1 MPPKRNITA
10 LPVDGYDHAFANQL
24 HLELRWANA
33 IEAFHN
39 RTFTP
44 AQIGEQL
51 TKRQVKRI
59 ARDMDLAHQSWIMIL
74 TYLDGSIVRIPLY
87 YNSHAELILRSVLG
101 KTWSQGFTKNELPD
115 AVKDSEHWDFD
126 NGNSNLGVLSIGFEA
141 YRSSNSNRGRN
152 NAAFYPHRHVCSEL
166 TSILDKH
173 QIFFKGNER
182 PEREEHC
189 LINSLRNAGI
199 DEELLATCKEHLRGS
214 SCFVKTGKK
223 QIEKIEQLIGRRI
236 NLITVEN
243 EGNGKT
249 RRRNKPQA
257 AADEK
262 RIDLVLIENH
272 LMFNEKLPQLSNN
285 YLANRDQ
292 IIRQKGLKDPNL
304 LRYRLDNHYKV
315 NLDNRPSHMD
325 IYRLMTQ
332 MLRNDRIDCSD
343 KDVCPVF
350 QKLDPKTIVLT
361 EENIEKSYDPKQV
374 KKYEQSED
382 EKEEK
387 DEKVETKKT
396 TVKEKYFAADFE
408 SYVNSGRHRVC
419 LAAITQLVKL
429 EELESNQENHYIKTR
444 MSHFDKMREG
454 YILFTPDDEHDEDQ
468 SENIIGKFLDYLSS
482 QIKFKKVNG
491 KMVQTVLPVCFFHN
505 LKYDLSVLLED
516 CKYPIKNLVRRS
528 GAVYSAHIFS
538 THKKSKTF
546 YFELRDS
553 AKLFGPM
560 QLKEVP
566 EKFQLP
572 DGLNKKDAVNYKYYN
587 RGSRKAI
594 ITADQYAVGKSF
606 SSESDRSSFVQQVL
620 RNLKDT
626 ISQCKPGLCFECS
639 CECECYCKCKGV
651 NLAECKC
658 YEGCSCYAQC
668 KCSARCTCNFD
679 NYCEFNEEKGT
690 FNPWR
695 YYEYYLNFDVLV
707 LGAGLAIFQR
717 DLFALTEIDPLL
729 SLSIS
734 SFASKT
740 CKQNGAFDN
749 VIPIKGVLRKFLQQ
763 SVYGGRVWVNKE
775 YEGKKIE
782 GKFQYLDGVSL
793 YPSAMVKLSQ
803 EMGLPTGKAKLL
815 QPNEDPFQYSHF
827 TVEIKITAAR
837 KSQNTGINFLAKRP
851 NKTSVERDESEEEE
865 EEEVEGLQYVG
876 EFDVERGDQP
886 IICVVDRI
894 TLEDYIEF
902 QQIEYEVLQGV
913 YWDGAPNHAW
923 GDVIQGWFNLR
934 LRHKQKGNK
943 GMQELLKLGMNSAYG
958 RTILRSVDEKNVYKT
973 QENYH
978 NYLDE
983 NFVTIKQFQNVGK
996 ESVEFTM
1003 EETDE
1008 SSNLVQAGSLVLS
1021 MSKRIMNRVMD
1032 CLSDLNSPIYYTD
1045 TDSMCI
1051 NDAVIPQ
1058 LEALYNERY
1067 PGLPLIGE
1075 GLGQFHSDFSVKGC
1089 DSKDIFSKRAYFIG
1103 KKMYLHILEAKDK
1116 KGNTVEWLKMSFKG
1130 ITQASLQH
1138 LSKEHCET
1146 QTRIGD
1152 QAVYLRGLERI
1163 YQKMIDGEALRA
1175 LQNPPGEKNE
1185 LFQYSKGGIGI
1196 QTSSKPF
1203 YKSIGNKRAVKRLN
1217 SELKDI
1223 RNAVTQ
1229 IIGSNKK
1236 QRID

>member
-51 TKRQVKRI
+51 TNRQVKRI
-59 ARDMDLAHQSWIMIL
+59 ARDLDLEHQSWIMIL
-74 TYLDGSIVRIPLY
+74 TYFDGSTIQIPLY

-101 KTWSQGFTKNELPD
+101 KAWSQGFTQNELPD

-126 NGNSNLGVLSIGFEA
+126 NGNRNLGVLSIGFKV

-152 NAAFYPHRHVCSEL
+152 NAAFYAHRHLCSEL
-166 TSILDKH
+166 SSILDKH
-173 QIFFKGNER
+173 QIFFQGSER

-199 DEELLATCKEHLRGS
+199 EEERIAACKEHLRGS
-214 SCFVKTGKK
+214 SCYLKITQK
-223 QIEKIEQLIGRRI
+223 QIETTEQLIGRRI
-236 NLITVEN
+236 NLITAQN
-243 EGNGKT
+243 RSNGTIK
-249 RRRNKPQA
+249 RKNKGKVNSE
-257 AADEK
+257 EK
-262 RIDLVLIENH
+262 CIELVLLDNH
-272 LMFNEKLPQLSNN
+272 LMYNEKLPQVSNN

-292 IIRQKGLKDPNL
+292 IIKQKGLKDPNL

-315 NLDNRPSHMD
+315 NLDNRSSHMD
-325 IYRLMTQ
+325 IYRLVSQ
-332 MLRNDRIDCSD
+332 LLRNGWIDRDQ
-343 KDVCPVF
+343 KDECPVF

-361 EENIEKSYDPKQV
+361 EENIESSYDPKQV

-387 DEKVETKKT
+387 EEKDEKKKT
-396 TVKEKYFAADFE
+396 PVKEKYFAADFE
-408 SYVNSGRHRVC
+408 SFVNSGRHRVC
-419 LAAITQLVKL
+419 LAAITPLVKL

-454 YILFTPDDEHDEDQ
+454 YTLFTPDDEHSEDQ
-468 SENIIGKFLDYLSS
+468 SENIICKFLDFLSS

-491 KMVQTVLPVCFFHN
+491 KLVQTVLPVCFFHN

-538 THKKSKTF
+538 THKKSKTL

-572 DGLNKKDAVNYKYYN
+572 DGLNKKDSVNYQYYN
-587 RGSRKAI
+587 RGSRNVI
-594 ITADQYAVGKSF
+594 ITAEQYAVGKSF
-606 SSESDRSSFVQQVL
+606 ASESDRIAFVQQVL

-626 ISQCKPGLCFECS
+626 ISQCKPGQCFECS
-639 CECECYCKCKGV
+639 CDCNCYCKCKGI
-651 NLAECKC
+651 NLSECKC
-658 YEGCSCYAQC
+658 YEGCSCYTQC

-775 YEGKKIE
+775 YEGKMIE
-782 GKFQYLDGVSL
+782 GRFQYLDGVSL
-793 YPSAMVKLSQ
+793 YPSAMVELSRQ
-803 EMGLPTGKAKLL
+803 IGLPTGKAKLL
-815 QPNEDPFQYSHF
+815 LPGEDPFQYPHF

-837 KSQNTGINFLAKRP
+837 RSQKTGVNFIAKRP
-851 NKTSVERDESEEEE
+851 RKTSEECEELEEEGE
-865 EEEVEGLQYVG
+865 EAESLQYVG
-876 EFDVERGDQP
+876 EFDTSRGDEP

-902 QQIEYEVLQGV
+902 HQIEYTVLQGV
-913 YWDGAPNHAW
+913 YWDGEPNRNW
-923 GDVIQGWFNLR
+923 GNVIQGWFDLR

-973 QENYH
+973 QDNYR
-978 NYLDE
+978 NYLEE

-996 ESVEFTM
+996 ESVEFAL
-1003 EETDE
+1003 EQTDE

-1021 MSKRIMNRVMD
+1021 MSKRIMNRVMG

-1051 NDAVIPQ
+1051 NDSIIPQ
-1058 LEALYNERY
+1058 LEALYNDRY
-1067 PGLPLIGE
+1067 PGTPLIGE
-1075 GLGQFHSDFSVKGC
+1075 ALGQFHSDFSVKGC

-1103 KKMYLHILEAKDK
+1103 KKMYLHVLEAKDK
-1116 KGNTVEWLKMSFKG
+1116 KGNTLEWLKMSFKG
-1130 ITQASLQH
+1130 VTQASLQH
-1138 LSKEHCET
+1138 LSKEHSET
-1146 QTRIGD
+1146 KTRIGD
-1152 QAVYLRGLERI
+1152 QSVYLRGLERI
-1163 YQKMIDGEALRA
+1163 YQKMIDGQALRA
-1175 LQNPPGEKNE
+1175 LQNPPGERSE

-1196 QTSSKPF
+1196 QTTSKPF
-1203 YKSIGNKRAVKRLN
+1203 YKSIGSKRAVKELN
-1217 SELKDI
+1217 LELKHI
-1223 RNAVTQ
+1223 RKAVTQ
-1229 IIGSNKK
+1229 VIGSNKK